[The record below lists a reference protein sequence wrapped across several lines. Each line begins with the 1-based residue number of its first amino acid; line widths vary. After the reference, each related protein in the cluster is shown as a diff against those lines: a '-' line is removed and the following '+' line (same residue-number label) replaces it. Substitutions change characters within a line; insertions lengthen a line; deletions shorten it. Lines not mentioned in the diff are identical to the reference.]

1 MTRRESIAIALFV
14 IVAKAITFYLLYRLL
29 R

>member
-1 MTRRESIAIALFV
+1 MTRRESIAIFLFV
-14 IVAKAITFYLLYRLL
+14 IVAKAVTFYLLYRLL